1 MAKRGRPPI
10 DIDWKVFEKLCHIQ
24 CTLAEIA
31 AWFCCSED
39 TIERKVEEEYGIIF
53 ADLFKEKKRFGK
65 ISLRRTLFQK
75 AQEGNPTLLIWLSKQ
90 HLGMS
95 DKNEVKETG
104 KKERKLIIQF
114 GEEEK

>member
-1 MAKRGRPPI
+1 MAKRGRPLKE
-10 DIDWKVFEKLCHIQ
+10 IDWKEFEKLCYMQ
-24 CTLAEIA
+24 CTLSEIA

-53 ADLFKEKKRFGK
+53 AELFKEKKRFGK
-65 ISLRRTLFQK
+65 ISLRRSLFQK

-95 DKNEVKETG
+95 DKTESKTEQKGTLNVSFG
-104 KKERKLIIQF
+104 RQKK
-114 GEEEK
+114 